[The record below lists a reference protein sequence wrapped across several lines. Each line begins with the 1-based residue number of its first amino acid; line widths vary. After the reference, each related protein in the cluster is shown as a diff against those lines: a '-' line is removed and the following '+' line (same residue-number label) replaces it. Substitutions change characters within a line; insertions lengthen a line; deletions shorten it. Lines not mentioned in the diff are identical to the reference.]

1 MTTRCIN
8 ASRHEANSLH
18 EGRAT
23 AIVRRME
30 PQPPSGTEGFEW
42 VWGAIDGCGGWLPLS
57 WPDGFHPKPTG
68 PPIRFAR
75 RGDVLSIEGRDFRIA
90 SIEPIRVFEMTEDQ
104 AKACGVDAIPY
115 KTIAPMGGEI
125 HHDGYAYAMSQ
136 LYESLHGE
144 GSWLRDWAWL
154 IGLRRIEE

>member
-1 MTTRCIN
+1 MTTRCILT
-8 ASRHEANSLH
+8 SQHEAKSLH
-18 EGRAT
+18 EGRAM

-90 SIEPIRVFEMTEDQ
+90 SIEPICVSEMTEDQ
-104 AKACGVDAIPY
+104 AKACGRR
-115 KTIAPMGGEI
+115 GEAGPDCYSTALYQFR
-125 HHDGYAYAMSQ
+125 HD
-136 LYESLHGE
+136 YESLYSE
-144 GSWLRDWAWL
+144 GSWLRDHVWL
-154 IGLRRIEE
+154 IGLKGVEA